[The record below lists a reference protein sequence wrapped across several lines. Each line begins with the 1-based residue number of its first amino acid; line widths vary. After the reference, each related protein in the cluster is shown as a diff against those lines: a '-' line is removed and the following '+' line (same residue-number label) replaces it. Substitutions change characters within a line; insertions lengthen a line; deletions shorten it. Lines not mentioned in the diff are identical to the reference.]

1 MIILS
6 KRKTMDDRKK
16 QIAES
21 IADACVSSFIGS
33 TFPGCTISNLKVR
46 VVSVRRTPNGD
57 ESREAYKPNPSRET
71 YKPNPSRPTQR
82 NLEDGV
88 KPPLVL
94 TKEFS
99 GLQPRQ
105 AGKPRKDVAAERWN
119 RFALWREAW
128 RNLWR
133 DACW

>member
-1 MIILS
+1 
-6 KRKTMDDRKK
+6 MDDSTKA
-16 QIAES
+16 ITES
-21 IADACVSSFIGS
+21 IADACVSSFIES

-46 VVSVRRTPNGD
+46 VGSVRPTLIGEERTM
-57 ESREAYKPNPSRET
+57 SYKPNPSG
-71 YKPNPSRPTQR
+71 PNQR
-82 NLEDGV
+82 KLEDGE

-105 AGKPRKDVAAERWN
+105 PGRPRKDVAAERCN
-119 RFALWREAW
+119 RFTLWREAW

>member
-1 MIILS
+1 MITLS
-6 KRKTMDDRKK
+6 KRKTIDDWKK
-16 QIAES
+16 QISES
-21 IADACVSSFIGS
+21 IAEACVSSFIES

-46 VVSVRRTPNGD
+46 IVSVRQTPNGD
-57 ESREAYKPNPSRET
+57 ESSET
-71 YKPNPSRPTQR
+71 YKPNPSRPSQR
-82 NLEDGV
+82 KLEVGV

-94 TKEFS
+94 TKDFS
-99 GLQPRQ
+99 GVEPRQ
-105 AGKPRKDVAAERWN
+105 PGKPRKDVAAERWT

>member
-1 MIILS
+1 
-6 KRKTMDDRKK
+6 MDDRKK

-21 IADACVSSFIGS
+21 IADACVSSFIQS

-46 VVSVRRTPNGD
+46 VTMTGD
-57 ESREAYKPNPSRET
+57 ESSATYET
-71 YKPNPSRPTQR
+71 NQSRPK
-82 NLEDGV
+82 LEDGV

-105 AGKPRKDVAAERWN
+105 QGRPRKDLAAERRN
-119 RFALWREAW
+119 RFALWRAAW

>member
-1 MIILS
+1 
-6 KRKTMDDRKK
+6 MDDRKK

-33 TFPGCTISNLKVR
+33 TFPGCTISNLE
-46 VVSVRRTPNGD
+46 VSVTLTGD
-57 ESREAYKPNPSRET
+57 ESSVTYET
-71 YKPNPSRPTQR
+71 NPSRPNQR
-82 NLEDGV
+82 KLEDGV

-105 AGKPRKDVAAERWN
+105 PGKPRKDVAAERST

>member
-1 MIILS
+1 MITLS

-16 QIAES
+16 QITES
-21 IADACVSSFIGS
+21 IAEACFSSFIES

-46 VVSVRRTPNGD
+46 VVSVRQTPNGD
-57 ESREAYKPNPSRET
+57 ESSETYKTNPSRR
-71 YKPNPSRPTQR
+71 SQR
-82 NLEDGV
+82 KLEDGG

-105 AGKPRKDVAAERWN
+105 PGKPRKDVAAERGN
-119 RFALWREAW
+119 RFVLWREAW